1 MKSVLET
8 LRNIGIRLLPIEY
21 KIELP
26 VEAMGFI
33 LTTEAAAAFDELTRS
48 GDDDQLVRQFDYS
61 WPNIFRAARFVP
73 AVEYIQ
79 ANRLRTMLI
88 EEFHQLIKEYDV
100 IITPSFSGT
109 QLLTTNLTGQP
120 VLSLPNGFADR
131 WDPTQHLLFWAIYTK
146 STKSSLWPKPIRKR
160 LILKTGIHP
169 CLTHENRRV
178 RFIWS
183 P

>member
-1 MKSVLET
+1 
-8 LRNIGIRLLPIEY
+8 
-21 KIELP
+21 
-26 VEAMGFI
+26 MGFI

-100 IITPSFSGT
+100 IITPSFAGT

-120 VLSLPNGFADR
+120 VLSLPNGFATDGTPRSITFLGNLYEEHKILALAKAYQKATDFEDR
-131 WDPTQHLLFWAIYTK
+131 HPPLFN
-146 STKSSLWPKPIRKR
+146 P
-160 LILKTGIHP
+160 
-169 CLTHENRRV
+169 
-178 RFIWS
+178 
-183 P
+183 